1 MGTKTGLKLKE
12 SRLSVRFL
20 FNEGGPLAQLLH
32 PCWIARNDLSLIA
45 DVLRAD
51 ALLTVDA
58 PQVNLVLAGGGL
70 IELSLSQER
79 PRRRTSSTTSTPCS
93 TRLPTANNTPSSCA
107 ATFRVS
113 RSRRIGRCS
122 PLWRPW
128 ASAWWPCTC

>member
-1 MGTKTGLKLKE
+1 MGTKTGLRLKE

-45 DVLRAD
+45 DVLLRAD
-51 ALLTVDA
+51 ALLNVDA

-70 IELSLSQER
+70 VELSLSQER
-79 PRRRTSSTTSTPCS
+79 PRRRPSSTTSTPSS
-93 TRLPTANNTPSSCA
+93 TRPPTANNTPSSCA
-107 ATFRVS
+107 ATSRVS
-113 RSRRIGRCS
+113 PSRRIGRCS

-128 ASAWWPCTC
+128 ASA